1 MKVSRIFFVSILACM
16 LLIPIA
22 SMTATAPSVGL
33 SAPIERR
40 SAPAEDSDFDR
51 IGAIEGI
58 VTQIDPEGSV
68 RNAIGSFQNASYYGI
83 SYTAAYQ
90 AAAEGQMA
98 TDTGYVAA
106 CQLEMAGR
114 SVYPTG
120 RVGDAFI
127 MLTILVNPIIVL
139 PASPAMWYLSEPT
152 LEGAQVLA
160 DEFVALYETDLSVE
174 FERLISMKQLSS
186 LYFNST
192 YSSCDSYILQYVSF
206 PSASDADTAMSAMRI
221 RLSGLGGFMDL
232 LDGTGWPIERTSFAE
247 SIFFDHKSEESAFA
261 HPPGLN
267 PIYMYPSTFSLYV
280 RADASFPDYVED
292 VYTGILG
299 IAGFDTPDYITDGVG
314 NEAYSLKQHVG
325 YTGDIESKMFQDLT
339 INSISSIVAV
349 TPTLLEINGV
359 ATDWDFVGKDFTFNS
374 SSPISLPTGGS
385 IAGDSTADE
394 IIEAMMVSFPVS
406 YAMGLNMSISMM
418 DPNMFDM
425 IIDNLWTY
433 SGSFPDFR
441 QEILDL
447 DWSMVFT
454 GMPYEELNQDALRMI
469 MEQAGITPDSLMTQ
483 VNETLLEEN
492 PMQAL
497 VEAFIQTIDNYHLLD
512 ILENTT
518 YSNPYA
524 IEGFLN
530 DYIDDISTFIANFT
544 GVDLPSSYATKEA
557 FAALI
562 EDHFGLVLQ
571 GLWDA
576 MADFTGDTTNIKAA
590 VQAMID
596 PEHLSIETVPY
607 FMANMYAS
615 AVSEYDY
622 GMYIN
627 FALPDMGSM
636 EPWDPQ
642 LLWLSSNDIV
652 LTFDL
657 DISSLDF
664 EGPHCTIRKSVPER
678 MTVGNNFTVTITV
691 ENIGDATAYDLKILD
706 GISIGFNTDKQY
718 YWNRATLASGETW
731 AVTCTYSPEVIGTF
745 VEVPAILCYFNA
757 TLASFEPGDM
767 ENWDGA
773 AMYTLSAV
781 FSDRRVEVEQWW
793 EGTILGIPTIIIIA
807 GGIGAAIL
815 VIVIIVKKR
824 A

>member
-1 MKVSRIFFVSILACM
+1 MKSSNILFVCILACM

-22 SMTATAPSVGL
+22 PMTATTPAADL
-33 SAPIERR
+33 SAPIESR
-40 SAPAEDSDFDR
+40 SVPAMVNDFSR

-106 CQLEMAGR
+106 CQLEIAGR
-114 SVYPTG
+114 AVYPTG
-120 RVGDAFI
+120 RVGDAFAT
-127 MLTILVNPIIVL
+127 LTIQVNPIIVL
-139 PASPAMWYLSEPT
+139 PASPEAWLLSEPT
-152 LEGAQVLA
+152 LEEAQVLA
-160 DEFVALYETDLSVE
+160 DEFVSLYETDLSIE
-174 FERLISMKQLSS
+174 FERLVSIKQLVSV
-186 LYFNST
+186 YFNST
-192 YSSCDSYILQYVSF
+192 FSSGDSYSIQYVSF
-206 PSASDADTAMSAMRI
+206 PATSDADTAMSAIRT

-232 LDGTGWPIERTSFAE
+232 LGGTGWPVERTSFAE
-247 SIFFDHKSEESAFA
+247 TIFFDHKSEESGFSYM
-261 HPPGLN
+261 GLN
-267 PIYMYPSTFSLYV
+267 PVYMYPTVFTPYV
-280 RADASFPDYVED
+280 RADTSHPEYVED

-299 IAGFDTPDYITDGVG
+299 IAGFDTPDYVTDGVG
-314 NEAYSLKQHVG
+314 NETYSLKQHIG

-339 INSISSIVAV
+339 INSISSIIAV

-359 ATDWDFVGKDFTFNS
+359 ATDWDFVSKDFAFNS
-374 SSPISLPTGGS
+374 SSPIILPTGGS
-385 IAGDSTADE
+385 VPGDATADE
-394 IIEAMMVSFPVS
+394 IIEAMMVSYPMSFATS
-406 YAMGLNMSISMM
+406 LNMSISQMYP
-418 DPNMFDM
+418 DMFDY
-425 IIDNLWTY
+425 IIDSLWSS
-433 SGSFPDFR
+433 SGPFPDFR
-441 QEILDL
+441 QEILDM

-454 GMPYEELNQDALRMI
+454 GQPYEEINQDALRMI
-469 MEQAGITPDSLMTQ
+469 MEQAGITPDSLLTQ

-524 IEGFLN
+524 LQGFLN
-530 DYIDDISTFIANFT
+530 DYIDDINTLITNFT
-544 GVDLPSSYATKEA
+544 GVNLPSSYSTKEA

-576 MADFTGDTTNIKAA
+576 MADFTGDTTNIKTA

-596 PEHLSIETVPY
+596 PNHLSEETVPY

-615 AVSEYDY
+615 VVSEYDY

-627 FALPDMGSM
+627 FALPDMESVD
-636 EPWDPQ
+636 PWDPP
-642 LLWLSSNDIV
+642 LLWLSTDDVV

-657 DISSLDF
+657 DISSLEF
-664 EGPHCTIRKSVPER
+664 EGPHCTIRKSVPQS

-691 ENIGDATAYDLKILD
+691 ENLGDATAYDLKILD
-706 GISIGFNTDKQY
+706 GVTTGFNTDKQY
-718 YWNRATLASGETW
+718 YWNRPALAAGDTW
-731 AVTCTYSPEVIGTF
+731 EVTCIYSPESMGTF

-757 TLASFEPGDM
+757 TLDSFNPGDM

-773 AMYTLSAV
+773 AMYTTSAI
-781 FSDRRVEVEQWW
+781 FSDRRVDVQQWW
-793 EGTILGIPTIIIIA
+793 EGSILGIPTIIIIVGSA
-807 GGIGAAIL
+807 G
-815 VIVIIVKKR
+815 VIIIAVVLIVKKR
-824 A
+824 P